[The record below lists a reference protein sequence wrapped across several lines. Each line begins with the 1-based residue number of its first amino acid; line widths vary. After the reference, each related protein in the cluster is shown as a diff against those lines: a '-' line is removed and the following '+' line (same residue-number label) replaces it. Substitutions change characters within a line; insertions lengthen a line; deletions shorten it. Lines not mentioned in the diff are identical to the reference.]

1 MTTSEFLVVCSF
13 GLQLCFDQVGRGYAS
28 QREGIVSFCGRFF
41 ALRMDIVKG
50 RREGG
55 SWRRLGVCRICGRRV
70 VEGMMVLVSGEE
82 VGELETLAL

>member
-1 MTTSEFLVVCSF
+1 ME
-13 GLQLCFDQVGRGYAS
+13 D
-28 QREGIVSFCGRFF
+28 FF